1 METVSRVLHWASEQ
15 LSQAGVE
22 NPSVDA
28 ERLVQHVLG
37 APRLDLYL
45 NPDRPLTPSE
55 SARLRDALRQRCSRI
70 PLQHLTGETEFWSLP
85 FFVNDAVLIPR
96 PETESLV
103 EAVLAQLRDIPHPR
117 IVDIGTGSGCIAVSL
132 AHERP
137 EGLVVAT
144 DLSPAALRVA
154 RANVLRNKVHVRL
167 VAGDLIEPFGPSVQ
181 FDAIVSN
188 PPYIRREGIET
199 LQPEV
204 RDHEPRLALDG
215 GEDGFS
221 VHRRLVACAGRHLR
235 PGGWLALE
243 VGWWQIGAV
252 VKMLRGSE
260 DFETVTRYKDL
271 TGIERVAVARRR

>member
-1 METVSRVLHWASEQ
+1 VETVNAALQEGSARLA
-15 LSQAGVE
+15 QAGVE
-22 NPSVDA
+22 NPTVDA

-37 APRLDLYL
+37 VTRLDLYL
-45 NPDRPLTPSE
+45 HPDRPLAPSE
-55 SARLRDALRQRCSRI
+55 DARLREALRQRCSRI

-96 PETESLV
+96 PETEALV
-103 EAVLAQLRDIPHPR
+103 EAVLARVRDIPRPR
-117 IVDIGTGSGCIAVSL
+117 IADIGTGSGCIAVSL

-144 DLSPAALRVA
+144 DLSPDALRVA
-154 RANVLRNKVHVRL
+154 RANALRNRVRVGL
-167 VAGDLIEPFGPSVQ
+167 IAADLFEPFAPSFQLDV
-181 FDAIVSN
+181 IVSN
-188 PPYIRREGIET
+188 PPYIRREGIST

-215 GEDGFS
+215 GEDGFAI
-221 VHRRLVACAGRHLR
+221 HRRLVACAGRHLR
-235 PGGWLALE
+235 AGGWLALE

-260 DFETVTRYKDL
+260 DFEDVTRHKDL
-271 TGIERVAVARRR
+271 TGIERVAVARRK

>member
-1 METVSRVLHWASEQ
+1 MQTVRAALRWASEQ

-22 NPSVDA
+22 SPSVDA
-28 ERLVQHVLG
+28 ERLLQHVLG
-37 APRLDLYL
+37 VMRLDLHL
-45 NPDRPLTPSE
+45 RPDRPITPPE
-55 SARLRDALRQRCSRI
+55 MARLKDALRRRCSHT

-96 PETESLV
+96 PETETLV
-103 EAVLAQLRDIPHPR
+103 EAALARLRDIRRPR
-117 IVDIGTGSGCIAVSL
+117 IADIGTGSGCIAVSL
-132 AHERP
+132 ARELP

-144 DLSPAALRVA
+144 DVSPAALRVA
-154 RANVLRNKVHVRL
+154 RANVLRNGVRVRL
-167 VAGDLIEPFGPSVQ
+167 IAGDLFKPFGPSAQ
-181 FDAIVSN
+181 FDAIISN
-188 PPYIRREGIET
+188 PPYIRRDGIGA

-215 GEDGFS
+215 GEDGLS

-252 VKMLRGSE
+252 VKMLRKSE
-260 DFETVTRYKDL
+260 DFEDVTRHKDL
-271 TGIERVAVARRR
+271 TGIERVAVARRK